1 MSKIIVSYRRSD
13 SAAITGRIFDRLV
26 DRYGEE
32 SVFMDIDRIPFGTD
46 FRHHIQDALQGADVL
61 LAVIGPTW
69 LGKTADGRTR
79 ILDEADPVRVEIE
92 AALKQGL
99 TVIPVLVDNATMP
112 GAADLPE
119 SIRDF
124 AYINAAPIDVGRDF
138 RQHMERLT
146 RSIDGIVGTDKAA
159 MEAVLARGYPDA
171 PKASSWSARRMAAV
185 IGSVA
190 VVLGGAI
197 IAINLMSER
206 VGQNPPVDGAPQG
219 PRSPSRKRPPPAGTD
234 RRRRRRSPRR
244 SRPPRRAAD
253 RKARRWSR
261 GRRRC
266 RRPRP
271 TACCP
276 TSPAASRICAAA
288 RRSNTRSSSRSRP
301 ARPASCSAR
310 VVRPKTIRGRGA
322 RRRGAACP
330 AGSRAA
336 ASSRKKPARRRR
348 WIKRRS
354 TQRRASICPR
364 PLEVSGLK
372 TQDPR
377 IAMRVRGTPHPTICG
392 IAVALS
398 RDGRGREAR
407 APAMRDTH
415 CDARNTPSLKKNRNG
430 VVPLAPPS
438 NARHLPSRQSVP
450 PCTATASNSVTLE

>member
-32 SVFMDIDRIPFGTD
+32 LVFMDIDRIPFGTD
-46 FRHHIQDALQGADVL
+46 FRHHIQDALQGADIL

-79 ILDEADPVRVEIE
+79 IQDEADPVRVEIE

-185 IGSVA
+185 IGSLA

-206 VGQNPPVDGAPQG
+206 VGQKPPVVGAPQATA
-219 PRSPSRKRPPPAGTD
+219 SPQLETAAAPAGAD

-244 SRPPRRAAD
+244 TSTDRAGAGPESAGGRAAE
-253 RKARRWSR
+253 
-261 GRRRC
+261 GG
-266 RRPRP
+266 
-271 TACCP
+271 
-276 TSPAASRICAAA
+276 AAA
-288 RRSNTRSSSRSRP
+288 RDLSCAVQRLRRLSKFAQRP
-301 ARPASCSAR
+301 GGQIPDRHPDPR
-310 VVRPKTIRGRGA
+310 RRDRHRA
-322 RRRGAACP
+322 RRVSCGRRQFAA
-330 AGSRAA
+330 
-336 ASSRKKPARRRR
+336 
-348 WIKRRS
+348 
-354 TQRRASICPR
+354 
-364 PLEVSGLK
+364 
-372 TQDPR
+372 
-377 IAMRVRGTPHPTICG
+377 
-392 IAVALS
+392 
-398 RDGRGREAR
+398 
-407 APAMRDTH
+407 
-415 CDARNTPSLKKNRNG
+415 
-430 VVPLAPPS
+430 VVPGDVARLSGWISSCCIVEEKTGAPPK
-438 NARHLPSRQSVP
+438 VD
-450 PCTATASNSVTLE
+450 

>member
-69 LGKTADGRTR
+69 LGKSADGKSR
-79 ILDEADPVRVEIE
+79 IIDEADPVKVEIE

-138 RQHMERLT
+138 RAHMERLT

-159 MEAVLARGYPDA
+159 MEVVLARGYPDA

-206 VGQNPPVDGAPQG
+206 VGQNAPATGAPQG
-219 PRSPSRKRPPPAGTD
+219 PRSPEREAAAPPPSAAPPPVAQPAPAPSGGAPSPQSPPVVGRPKAVTPPATYRVLSNVSGGFQNLRSGPAVKYPIVIPIPAGATGITLGACRAAED
-234 RRRRRRSPRR
+234 N
-244 SRPPRRAAD
+244 SRPWCQAT
-253 RKARRWSR
+253 WR
-261 GRRRC
+261 GLSGWISS
-266 RRPRP
+266 
-271 TACCP
+271 CC
-276 TSPAASRICAAA
+276 I
-288 RRSNTRSSSRSRP
+288 
-301 ARPASCSAR
+301 
-310 VVRPKTIRGRGA
+310 VEEKT
-322 RRRGAACP
+322 GAAP
-330 AGSRAA
+330 
-336 ASSRKKPARRRR
+336 K
-348 WIKRRS
+348 
-354 TQRRASICPR
+354 
-364 PLEVSGLK
+364 V
-372 TQDPR
+372 D
-377 IAMRVRGTPHPTICG
+377 
-392 IAVALS
+392 
-398 RDGRGREAR
+398 
-407 APAMRDTH
+407 
-415 CDARNTPSLKKNRNG
+415 
-430 VVPLAPPS
+430 
-438 NARHLPSRQSVP
+438 
-450 PCTATASNSVTLE
+450 

>member
-46 FRHHIQDALQGADVL
+46 FRHHIQDALQGADIL

-69 LGKTADGRTR
+69 LGKTGDGRTR
-79 ILDEADPVRVEIE
+79 IQDEADPVRVEIE

-171 PKASSWSARRMAAV
+171 PKTSSWSARRMAAV

-190 VVLGGAI
+190 VVLGGTI

-206 VGQNPPVDGAPQG
+206 VGQKPPVVGAPQA
-219 PRSPSRKRPPPAGTD
+219 PRPPQQEAAAPPPPAQPAPAPAPGAGTKSPPVIAQPKAVPPPATY
-234 RRRRRRSPRR
+234 RVLPNVSGGFQNLRSGPAVKYPIVIPIPAGATGIVLGVCRAAEDN
-244 SRPPRRAAD
+244 SRPWCQAT
-253 RKARRWSR
+253 WR
-261 GRRRC
+261 GLSGWISS
-266 RRPRP
+266 
-271 TACCP
+271 CC
-276 TSPAASRICAAA
+276 I
-288 RRSNTRSSSRSRP
+288 
-301 ARPASCSAR
+301 
-310 VVRPKTIRGRGA
+310 VEEKT
-322 RRRGAACP
+322 GAAP
-330 AGSRAA
+330 
-336 ASSRKKPARRRR
+336 K
-348 WIKRRS
+348 
-354 TQRRASICPR
+354 
-364 PLEVSGLK
+364 V
-372 TQDPR
+372 D
-377 IAMRVRGTPHPTICG
+377 
-392 IAVALS
+392 
-398 RDGRGREAR
+398 
-407 APAMRDTH
+407 
-415 CDARNTPSLKKNRNG
+415 
-430 VVPLAPPS
+430 
-438 NARHLPSRQSVP
+438 
-450 PCTATASNSVTLE
+450 

>member
-46 FRHHIQDALQGADVL
+46 FRHHIQDALRGADVL

-79 ILDEADPVRVEIE
+79 IQDEADPVRVEIE

-99 TVIPVLVDNATMP
+99 AVIPVLVDNATMP

-159 MEAVLARGYPDA
+159 MEVVLARGYPDA

-206 VGQNPPVDGAPQG
+206 RAEGAEAVAQQPQ
-219 PRSPSRKRPPPAGTD
+219 SPQQAAPCPASDSRRAAAGGNARRRPPAGRPAAG
-234 RRRRRRSPRR
+234 RRNGSSPVVAQ
-244 SRPPRRAAD
+244 PKAGAAA
-253 RKARRWSR
+253 ARR
-261 GRRRC
+261 
-266 RRPRP
+266 PIV
-271 TACCP
+271 CCP

-288 RRSNTRSSSRSRP
+288 RRSNIRSSSRSPP
-301 ARPASCSAR
+301 ARPASNSALAA
-310 VVRPKTIRGRGA
+310 RPRTTRGRGA

-336 ASSRKKPARRRR
+336 ASSTRRPAHRRNGEN
-348 WIKRRS
+348 S
-354 TQRRASICPR
+354 QPPPPAPAALRAS
-364 PLEVSGLK
+364 
-372 TQDPR
+372 DD
-377 IAMRVRGTPHPTICG
+377 RGG
-392 IAVALS
+392 I
-398 RDGRGREAR
+398 GRADR
-407 APAMRDTH
+407 
-415 CDARNTPSLKKNRNG
+415 
-430 VVPLAPPS
+430 
-438 NARHLPSRQSVP
+438 
-450 PCTATASNSVTLE
+450 

>member
-32 SVFMDIDRIPFGTD
+32 LVFMDIDRIPFGTD
-46 FRHHIQDALQGADVL
+46 FRHHIQDALQGADIL

-79 ILDEADPVRVEIE
+79 IGDEADPVRVEIE

-206 VGQNPPVDGAPQG
+206 AGQKPPAMGAPQA
-219 PRSPSRKRPPPAGTD
+219 PRSSQQEAALPPPA
-234 RRRRRRSPRR
+234 
-244 SRPPRRAAD
+244 PPPPPVAQPAPQPPSAGRRA
-253 RKARRWSR
+253 RKIRRWSR
-261 GRRRC
+261 GRRQC

-271 TACCP
+271 IVSCP

-288 RRSNTRSSSRSRP
+288 RRSNTRSSSRSPP

-310 VVRPKTIRGRGA
+310 VVQPKTIRGRGA

-336 ASSRKKPARRRR
+336 ASSTKRPARRRR
-348 WIKRRS
+348 WIDVWPRMRRRKAEPAAFATGPLPKSKRYFERHFERYLAGFGPMRS
-354 TQRRASICPR
+354 PCFTRSA
-364 PLEVSGLK
+364 
-372 TQDPR
+372 
-377 IAMRVRGTPHPTICG
+377 
-392 IAVALS
+392 ALW
-398 RDGRGREAR
+398 
-407 APAMRDTH
+407 T
-415 CDARNTPSLKKNRNG
+415 
-430 VVPLAPPS
+430 
-438 NARHLPSRQSVP
+438 SV
-450 PCTATASNSVTLE
+450 